1 MFGLGP
7 ALNLMALRRWRAV
20 QPPPP
25 PPPPTAQAGRLDFS
39 DPAQSGHI
47 VTLGA

>member
-7 ALNLMALRRWRAV
+7 ALTLMALRRWRSV
-20 QPPPP
+20 QPPSPPPP
-25 PPPPTAQAGRLDFS
+25 PQAGRLDFT
-39 DPAQSGHI
+39 DPAQSGHV

>member
-7 ALNLMALRRWRAV
+7 ALTLMALRRLRNV

-25 PPPPTAQAGRLDFS
+25 PVPAQAGRLDFT
-39 DPAQSGHI
+39 DPAQSGHV

>member
-7 ALNLMALRRWRAV
+7 ALTLMALRRWRNV

-25 PPPPTAQAGRLDFS
+25 PPPPAQAGRLDFT
-39 DPAQSGHI
+39 DPAQSGHL